1 MARKVKGVR
10 SSRLTKRL
18 ILPMVL
24 IVFLY
29 ACVFLGMI
37 WYGGVLDQLK
47 ANEVER
53 IQQSINRKVD
63 AIQEKLDSCWGD
75 EESYGGLLQKC
86 SGSDEVTKEIAQSLK
101 KLLDLEEVSGTYVF
115 YDNGSSLY
123 LTEDAQDSVVGVYG
137 EESLLTYLG
146 ASKSSKW
153 REKPGDRLKDAPGYE
168 KIQKA
173 METGSG
179 AGDFDYACMDY
190 SYCREGEKT
199 ITYTVP
205 VLGGDKKVSVMVGV
219 EISKKTLTDLISDDD
234 IQGTYFVGVSDKDK
248 NFIERVVSS
257 TKEGRVSSFD
267 RILEKENG
275 IWLIGGENGVFTMGN
290 EGAYQAPYVLKS
302 EIDFYQ
308 EKSAYQEETWLVGAI
323 VDKSELLGSV
333 NRMEKSIL
341 TALLVASMIGLIA
354 IYFMATTLTKPIARL
369 VDSLNQIN
377 PKKSISLPMVH
388 IYEIDRLSA
397 AIERVSKEVEYY
409 ALRNSEI
416 LRMADIPVGIAEID
430 ENSKEVFCTAK
441 VFSLLG
447 ELEPKE
453 DHQTISI
460 MEFKKMIDKF
470 KRGTVVF
477 EEGPVDNDSLFC
489 DNNVYKVYSGSRDA
503 GWISFQTSEK
513 NGHLVVVVSDVT
525 DKVKEKLKLEYER
538 DYDELSHLLNKQA
551 FARETQKRLETETN
565 PVGVMVMWD
574 LDNLKTIN
582 DTYGHEYGDIYIK
595 EAAKTFAYLE
605 QHNGLVARRSGDE
618 FFAYVSGN
626 SQNELREL
634 IHSIH
639 DILRNVVIHLPGEK
653 DMNISASAGMVWYP
667 MYGTEYSDLI
677 KKVDFTMYDIKRS
690 HKGNVG
696 EFNQFLYE
704 KEAILLTGKDE
715 LNEILEQKKFN
726 FVYQPVIDAL
736 TGEIYGYE
744 ALVRPKTET
753 MHSPRDI
760 IRVARAQNKVEEL
773 ERVLWDATLNDFFR
787 ERKRKE
793 RLFINAFSDVSME
806 KIQFEKMKYNYRRED
821 MQNVIMELMDCDYA
835 DMAAIQKKQE
845 QMDSVGGKVALDE
858 FGIEMSEDMEKL
870 AKTMEFVKIGRELIC
885 EVDKD
890 KAKQEEVKKLMRR
903 LKEHD
908 ILIVAVGVETE
919 GELRFVQKYGADFVQ
934 GFYLAKPSVALLE
947 VDTSIKDKIRM

>member
-10 SSRLTKRL
+10 SSKLAKRL

-29 ACVFLGMI
+29 ACVFLVVI

-53 IQQSINRKVD
+53 IQQSINRKVT
-63 AIQEKLDSCWGD
+63 AIQEKLDSCLGD
-75 EESYGGLLQKC
+75 GESYHTLLSECAGASQ
-86 SGSDEVTKEIAQSLK
+86 VTEEIAGSLK
-101 KLLDLEEVSGTYVF
+101 ELLDLDEVSGTYVYF
-115 YDNGSSLY
+115 SNGSTIY
-123 LTEDAQDSVVGVYG
+123 LTEDAQKHVLGAYG
-137 EESLLTYLG
+137 EESLLAGLG
-146 ASKSSKW
+146 AEKSSDWSAKS
-153 REKPGDRLKDAPGYE
+153 ENGLKDAPGYA
-168 KIQKA
+168 KIQEA
-173 METGSG
+173 MESEV
-179 AGDFDYACMDY
+179 ALEDSDYACVDY
-190 SYCREGEKT
+190 SYHRQGEKKV
-199 ITYTVP
+199 TYTVP
-205 VLGGDKKVSVMVGV
+205 ILGEYGKISALLGV
-219 EISKKTLTDLISDDD
+219 EISKQTLTELITDDD
-234 IQGTYFVGVSDKDK
+234 VNGTYFIGVSDKDK

-257 TKEGRVSSFD
+257 TKKGQVNSFD
-267 RILEKENG
+267 EILEKEDG
-275 IWLIGGENGVFTMGN
+275 IWLIAGENEVYTMGN
-290 EGAYQAPYVLKS
+290 EGEHHAPYVLKS
-302 EIDFYQ
+302 KLEFYK
-308 EKSAYQEETWLVGAI
+308 ENSAFQQETWLVGVI

-333 NRMEKSIL
+333 NRMKRSIL
-341 TALLVASMIGLIA
+341 TALLAASVIGLIA
-354 IYFMATTLTKPIARL
+354 IYFLAMTLTKPMARL

-377 PKKSISLPMVH
+377 PKKPISLPMVH
-388 IYEIDRLSA
+388 IYEIDRLST

-430 ENSKEVFCTAK
+430 ENSKEVFCTARI
-441 VFSLLG
+441 FSLLG
-447 ELEPKE
+447 EQEPKE

-460 MEFKKMIDKF
+460 MEFRKMIDKF
-470 KRGTVVF
+470 KRGTVIF

-489 DNNVYKVYSGSRDA
+489 DNNIYKVYSSGRDA

-525 DKVKEKLKLEYER
+525 DKIMEKLKLEYER

-551 FARETQKRLETETN
+551 FARETQKRLETEKN

-626 SQNELREL
+626 SQEELREL
-634 IHSIH
+634 VSSIH
-639 DILRNVVIHLPGEK
+639 NILRSVVIHLPGEK

-690 HKGNVG
+690 CKGNIG
-696 EFNQFLYE
+696 EFNQTLYE
-704 KEAILLTGKDE
+704 KEAILLTGKEE
-715 LNEILEQKKFN
+715 LNEILEQKKFSL
-726 FVYQPVIDAL
+726 VYQPVIDAL

-753 MHSPRDI
+753 MHSPSDI
-760 IRVARAQNKVEEL
+760 IRVARAQERVEEL
-773 ERVLWDATLNDFFR
+773 EKVLWEATLNDFFR
-787 ERKRKE
+787 VRKRKE
-793 RLFINAFSDVSME
+793 RLFINGFSDVSLGKSE
-806 KIQFEKMKYNYRRED
+806 FDKIKSHYRRED
-821 MQNVIMELMDCDYA
+821 LQNVIMELMDCDYA
-835 DMAAIQKKQE
+835 NMLAIQRKQE

-858 FGIEMSEDMEKL
+858 FGIEVSQDMENL
-870 AKTMEFVKIGRELIC
+870 SKTMEFVKIGRELIS

-890 KAKQEEVKKLMRR
+890 EVKQEELKKLMRR

-919 GELRFVQKYGADFVQ
+919 GELRFMQKYGADFVQ

-947 VDTSIKDKIRM
+947 VDTSLKEKIRL